1 MISGNKLIFTM
12 NRYFRK
18 LLAYFSY
25 VRRPFRVFN
34 DQMLTAFCR
43 LLTVETL
50 FRQDRNLD
58 RTVDYEMNSALR
70 EILKNNVDFCS

>member
-1 MISGNKLIFTM
+1 MISGNELIFTM

-18 LLAYFSY
+18 LLLSPF
-25 VRRPFRVFN
+25 RPFRVFN
-34 DQMLTAFCR
+34 DQMLTALCR

>member
-1 MISGNKLIFTM
+1 MIS
-12 NRYFRK
+12 
-18 LLAYFSY
+18 
-25 VRRPFRVFN
+25 
-34 DQMLTAFCR
+34 AFCR

-70 EILKNNVDFCS
+70 EILKNNVDFC